1 MKIDGRDARII
12 RALERDART
21 SFAEIA
27 RDCGVSID
35 TITKRY
41 RKMLRPESSGRLCSP
56 TRGTLAASA
65 SLT

>member
-1 MKIDGRDARII
+1 VANISDVKIDGRDARII
-12 RALERDART
+12 EALERDART

-41 RKMLRPESSGRLCSP
+41 RNMLRPESRGRLCSP
-56 TRGTLAASA
+56 TR
-65 SLT
+65 